1 MKFYIDTG
9 DLQRIIKLLSVT
21 AKLNTSE
28 TKGRIL
34 IEANEGNTVLFVSNN
49 NSTAISITSNK
60 VSVKEPG
67 ITSIVYSKIKSF
79 VSSFKPWNETHGAKE
94 FYFKSN
100 DKSLSISVNNVYDN
114 GKKSKGKLKIGL
126 YNAFNIQK
134 PKPFGEAN
142 FILNSNIFRTALS
155 KVLYAIDPNEIR
167 QFIQGMNVRFDK
179 SNIYFAGT
187 NGRMLSEYTIKN
199 ISNLKTGNF
208 IFKYDFIMG
217 LRRALGDETQLFFE
231 IDGRSVKVQFD
242 DVCFVGRMVIGHE
255 FPDYNSNLEA
265 FSNKIVLDKE
275 ILMSLLNPFIDV
287 LDADD
292 NNRVTFSID
301 DKKMSIYND
310 YANFDYDDGVGYDDK
325 FIIDIN
331 GMFMIQTIDA
341 IKDDKILLKFS
352 DDRGCLIFDSA
363 NFNDQKA
370 LITPIRRRC

>member
-1 MKFYIDTG
+1 MEFYIDTG
-9 DLQRIIKLLSVT
+9 ELQRIIKLLGVT

-34 IEANEGNTVLFVSNN
+34 IEANKDNTILFVSNN
-49 NSTAISITSNK
+49 NSTAISVTSNK
-60 VSVKEPG
+60 ASVKEPG
-67 ITSIVYSKIKSF
+67 AISIVYSKIKSF
-79 VSSFKPWNETHGAKE
+79 VSSFNSWNETYGAKE

-100 DKSLSISVNNVYDN
+100 DKAVNILVDNIYEN
-114 GKKSKGKLKIGL
+114 GKKSKAKLKIEL

-155 KVLYAIDPNEIR
+155 KVLYAIDPNEVR
-167 QFIQGMNVRFDK
+167 QFIQGMNIRFDE

-217 LRRALGDETQLFFE
+217 LRRALSDETQVFFE
-231 IDGRSVKVQFD
+231 IDGGIVKVKFD
-242 DVCFVGRMVIGHE
+242 GVCFCGRIIIGHE
-255 FPDYNSNLEA
+255 YPDYNSNLEA
-265 FSNKIVLDKE
+265 FSNSIVLNKE
-275 ILMSLLNPFIDV
+275 ILMSSLSSFIDV
-287 LDADD
+287 FDSED

-301 DKKMSIYND
+301 NKKMTIYND
-310 YANFDYDDGVGYDDK
+310 HANFEYNDEVGYDSK

-331 GMFMIQTIDA
+331 GTFMIQTIDA
-341 IKDDKILLKFS
+341 IKDDKILIKFS

-363 NFNDQKA
+363 NFTDQKA
-370 LITPIRRRC
+370 LITPIKRR